1 MALPRAFQATR
12 IGHRSQMKC
21 LSISLQLYFEDSL
34 FAIHPDALP
43 DEVMRLWGLTKKQV
57 FGELTGGYTVT
68 GGRKEIME
76 RGHRFAPLQGLS
88 FRVSDPHSGTVLLS
102 GHLAMSGVTLDD
114 SEGAAIGIECSK
126 TSDAVKHPIICRTG
140 LYSK

>member
-34 FAIHPDALP
+34 FAVHPDALP
-43 DEVMRLWGLTKKQV
+43 DEMMRLWGLTKKQV

-76 RGHRFAPLQGLS
+76 RGHRSAPLQDYPSGLVILTQGQCYS
-88 FRVSDPHSGTVLLS
+88 RDIWQCQESHWMTVKGLL
-102 GHLAMSGVTLDD
+102 LALSVQRRAMLLNT
-114 SEGAAIGIECSK
+114 
-126 TSDAVKHPIICRTG
+126 
-140 LYSK
+140 